1 MDQTEAR
8 RTNMCER
15 LKISI
20 QNRSEYASL
29 KVVSITKNFVGIKN
43 ILTKNISSLFPA
55 FITAATVTY
64 KPSSKFVWE
73 MFNAV
78 LERLGYVLV
87 KQKAMDSLK
96 EGAVKSF
103 MLLE

>member
-8 RTNMCER
+8 RTNMCQR

-20 QNRSEYASL
+20 QNISGYTGL
-29 KVVSITKNFVGIKN
+29 KVVSITKNFVGIRN
-43 ILTKNISSLFPA
+43 ILTKSISSLFPA
-55 FITAATVTY
+55 FITAATEAY
-64 KPSSKFVWE
+64 NLLGKFDWE
-73 MFNAV
+73 MFNTV
-78 LERLGYVLV
+78 LERLGYVVV

-96 EGAVKSF
+96 EGAVKSL